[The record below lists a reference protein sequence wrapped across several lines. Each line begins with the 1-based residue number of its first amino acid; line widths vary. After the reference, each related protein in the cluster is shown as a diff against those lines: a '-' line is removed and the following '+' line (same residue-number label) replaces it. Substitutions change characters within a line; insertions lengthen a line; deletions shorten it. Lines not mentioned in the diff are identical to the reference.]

1 MSHERILWIG
11 AGAEVAVKK
20 LFPCLDDPACI
31 FVFPIQAVLRL
42 VPPFVRGEHRP
53 KPMLAGFNDLKRF
66 LPVNHRK
73 EQLLFALEV
82 CKAIRVAATLSL
94 KAQ

>member
-1 MSHERILWIG
+1 MPRRSSVHIRFPDPG
-11 AGAEVAVKK
+11 SSAV
-20 LFPCLDDPACI
+20 
-31 FVFPIQAVLRL
+31 

-53 KPMLAGFNDLKRF
+53 KPKLAGFNDLKRF